1 MGAHVCMC
9 VFAYICVQM
18 CGCIR
23 MSICVHLCGSTCVC
37 MYIVQ
42 VYVCVKDLKWALVI
56 TTIVN
61 SVGGVSVQTVADLE
75 RHSGASSLRQ
85 RERLTLEVGQCH
97 VLNWA

>member
-1 MGAHVCMC
+1 MCATYVYVVCRWVHMC
-9 VFAYICVQM
+9 VCVFLRTFV
-18 CGCIR
+18 CR
-23 MSICVHLCGSTCVC
+23 CVGVLHTYV
-37 MYIVQ
+37 VQ

-61 SVGGVSVQTVADLE
+61 SVGGVSVQTVPDLE